1 MKAAATDPL
10 RTRRTAG
17 FSLVELVVF
26 IVLVGVS
33 LAGVLLSVQRGM
45 SESGGPHIRYR
56 VIELAQLY
64 LDEIVSR
71 RYDQQTPLGG
81 TPSCVTTTSCTA
93 VAAFGPDGGEA
104 RAAWND
110 VDDYHALKEGNAAV
124 CQTANPLSSATLRDS
139 RGLARAGYD
148 GYCVEVEVAYDGDFD
163 GVANE
168 AGAQELA
175 AKRIRVTAT
184 AFDGTTFTFA
194 AYRGGF

>member
-1 MKAAATDPL
+1 MKAAVTE
-10 RTRRTAG
+10 RRPRRAAHG

-26 IVLVGVS
+26 IVIVGVS
-33 LAGVLLSVQRGM
+33 LAGILLSVQRGLD
-45 SESGGPHIRYR
+45 ESGGPHIRYR

-64 LDEIVSR
+64 LDEIISR

-81 TPSCVTTTSCTA
+81 SPSCVSTASCTA
-93 VAAFGPDGGEA
+93 LAAFGPDGGEV
-104 RAAWND
+104 RSSWND

-139 RGLARAGYD
+139 RGQTRAGYD
-148 GYCVEVEVAYDGDFD
+148 GYCVEVDVAYDGDFD
-163 GVANE
+163 GTANE
-168 AGAQELA
+168 AGAQELT

-184 AFDGTTFTFA
+184 AFDGTSFTFS